1 MLEITHVT
9 QQIHTLV
16 LAFEYNPLPRAQ
28 LRTKDPDP
36 ASDPTQGP
44 YSSLAIRPQAC
55 VSAQPWNHIR
65 VQCKPQ
71 SSVQT
76 PEPRLNLSSF

>member
-1 MLEITHVT
+1 MLEITYVT
-9 QQIHTLV
+9 QQINKLV
-16 LAFEYNPLPRAQ
+16 LAFEYTPLPRAQ
-28 LRTKDPDP
+28 LRTKDAGQ
-36 ASDPTQGP
+36 ASDPAQGP
-44 YSSLAIRPQAC
+44 HSSLAIRPQAC

-65 VQCKPQ
+65 VQYKPQ